1 MRWQNRGRQSRSG
14 ALENVVAADEDLA
27 QGADRLAVLE
37 LFGICELRD
46 EVTWS
51 ALCCTVQRDRSR
63 RVERAHLEVHVVV
76 GRDEVALVLHPPL
89 EADEDGLA
97 REVREERLGVDGLY
111 GVGVLMEEEAVMGG
125 GGGEGEGEGRGRRA
139 RSRGQ
144 GQLSVTG
151 TAEGCECSPGQTWLS
166 GRGVAEGGGTNSA
179 SSSPPP
185 RTSSALSLLT

>member
-1 MRWQNRGRQSRSG
+1 M
-14 ALENVVAADEDLA
+14 
-27 QGADRLAVLE
+27 
-37 LFGICELRD
+37 
-46 EVTWS
+46 TWS

-125 GGGEGEGEGRGRRA
+125 GGGEGEGEGRGARETSEVKGA
-139 RSRGQ
+139 RSIERHGH
-144 GQLSVTG
+144 
-151 TAEGCECSPGQTWLS
+151 C
-166 GRGVAEGGGTNSA
+166 RGVRVLTWTDMALWTGGCRGRRNQLRLVV
-179 SSSPPP
+179 SSPSNLI
-185 RTSSALSLLT
+185 SSLSPHLTTRASPDHE